1 MFSAEEECVAL
12 EPKLYPVGNVENW
25 LVLVENSMKNTVRTT
40 LGKSLMDMDGQER
53 KDWVLCWPGQVVIAC
68 SQTYWTAGV
77 ETGIRTES
85 MAYFLEKILLV
96 NLDDLR
102 SLVKGSLTFLQREIL
117 SALIVIEVHSR
128 DVTQNLVDSKIV
140 NVNDFD
146 WISQLRLVSILPST
160 FIIFQRFYSDII
172 G

>member
-12 EPKLYPVGNVENW
+12 EPRLYPEGNVENW

-40 LGKSLMDMDGQER
+40 LGKSLTDMDGQER
-53 KDWVLCWPGQVVIAC
+53 KKWVLCWPGQVVIAC

-77 ETGIRTES
+77 ETGIRTVS
-85 MAYFLEKILLV
+85 LDYFLQKVLLE
-96 NLDDLR
+96 NLDALR

-128 DVTQNLVDSKIV
+128 DVTQNLVDSSII

-146 WISQLRLVSILPST
+146 WISQLRLAPVPYYFRDYLI
-160 FIIFQRFYSDII
+160 
-172 G
+172 